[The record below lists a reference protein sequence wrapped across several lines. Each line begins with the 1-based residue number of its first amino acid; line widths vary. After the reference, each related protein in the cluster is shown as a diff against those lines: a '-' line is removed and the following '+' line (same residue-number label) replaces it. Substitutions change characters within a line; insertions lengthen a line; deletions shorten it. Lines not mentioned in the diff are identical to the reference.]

1 VDVALAF
8 SSKNCRFAPAVERSV
23 LARRLLEVLTMAT
36 VTSKAG
42 NQTPVAGASDIQV
55 EASDIQAIVLRPR
68 PKPYR
73 GEYVILRVGDAGQGR
88 EMLRRI
94 LPHVA
99 PADEWWVPSLP
110 GWLGIAITFE
120 GLKALGVPQ
129 ASLDSFPIEFRQ
141 GMAARAA
148 ILHDVGANAPEHWEH
163 PFGTPDVHVALA
175 LYARNDETL
184 QKVLE
189 LAREAHRDLP
199 GISVVY
205 RMPFGELPDGRN
217 PFGFKDGLHNPH
229 VEGSGSAPPAGRE
242 ASVKA
247 GEFIM
252 GYPDERGEIANGPV
266 PAELRHNGSFVA
278 LRKFHMDVAAFRRYL
293 RAQASSPEQ
302 EELIAAKMV
311 GRWRSGAPLVLAP
324 DHDDHQLG
332 IDPNRN
338 NEFSYANDMQGLNCP
353 FSAHIRRVN
362 PRDALKD
369 EVVAVNIHHFLRRG
383 TNYGP
388 PLPEGVLEDDGAA
401 RGGVFLLIGAH
412 LQRQFEFV
420 QSQWVTDGNF
430 ISHGTE
436 QDPLIGN
443 NDGNGDFTIP
453 QRPVR
458 RRLHGLPRFVAVR
471 GGEYCFIPGL
481 RALRWLAALGSFSA

>member
-1 VDVALAF
+1 MPTTAIQVPVVA
-8 SSKNCRFAPAVERSV
+8 
-23 LARRLLEVLTMAT
+23 AR
-36 VTSKAG
+36 
-42 NQTPVAGASDIQV
+42 NIQV
-55 EASDIQAIVLRPR
+55 EASDVQAIVLRPR

-73 GEYVILRVGDAGQGR
+73 GEYVILRIGDAGQGR

-99 PADEWWVPSLP
+99 LAAEWWVPSLP
-110 GWLGIAITFE
+110 GWLGIAFTFE

-148 ILHDVGANAPEHWEH
+148 ILHDLGANAPGNWEH

-175 LYARNDETL
+175 LYAKDDETL

-189 LAREAHRDLP
+189 LARKAHHDLAD
-199 GISVVY
+199 ISVVY
-205 RMPFGELPDGRN
+205 RMRFGELPEGRN

-229 VEGSGSAPPAGRE
+229 VEGSGSVPQAGSE
-242 ASVKA
+242 ASLKA
-247 GEFIM
+247 GEFIL
-252 GYPDERGEIANGPV
+252 GYADENGETAETPV
-266 PAELRHNGSFVA
+266 PQELRQNGTFMA
-278 LRKFHMDVAAFRRYL
+278 FRKFHMDVAAFRRYL
-293 RAQASSPEQ
+293 RAQASSPEE
-302 EELIAAKMV
+302 EELLAAKMV

-324 DHDDHQLG
+324 DQDNPELG
-332 IDPNRN
+332 SDRNRN
-338 NEFSYANDMQGLNCP
+338 NVFSYTDDMKGLKCP
-353 FSAHIRRVN
+353 FSAHMRRVN

-369 EVVAVNIHHFLRRG
+369 EVVAVNLHHFLRRG

-388 PLPEGVLEDDGAA
+388 PLPEGVLEDDGAE
-401 RGGVFLLIGAH
+401 RGGVFLLIGAY
-412 LQRQFEFV
+412 LKRQFEFI

-443 NDGNGDFTIP
+443 NDGDGVFTIP
-453 QRPVR
+453 QRPAR
-458 RRLHGLPRFVAVR
+458 RRLRGLPQFVTVR

-481 RALRWLAALGSFSA
+481 RALRWLAALGSCS

>member
-1 VDVALAF
+1 MPTTAIQVPVVA
-8 SSKNCRFAPAVERSV
+8 
-23 LARRLLEVLTMAT
+23 AR
-36 VTSKAG
+36 
-42 NQTPVAGASDIQV
+42 NIQV

-99 PADEWWVPSLP
+99 PAAEWWVPSLP
-110 GWLGIAITFE
+110 GWLGIAFTFE

-148 ILHDVGANAPEHWEH
+148 ILHDLGANAPGNWEH

-175 LYARNDETL
+175 LYARDDETL

-189 LAREAHRDLP
+189 LARKAHHDLAD
-199 GISVVY
+199 ISVVY
-205 RMPFGELPDGRN
+205 RMRFGELPEGRN

-229 VEGSGSAPPAGRE
+229 VEGSGSVPQAGSE
-242 ASVKA
+242 ASIKA
-247 GEFIM
+247 GEFIL
-252 GYPDERGEIANGPV
+252 GYADENGETAETPV
-266 PAELRHNGSFVA
+266 PQELRQNGTFMA
-278 LRKFHMDVAAFRRYL
+278 FRKFHMDVAAFRRYL
-293 RAQASSPEQ
+293 RAQASSPEE
-302 EELIAAKMV
+302 EELLAAKMV

-324 DHDDHQLG
+324 DQDNPELG
-332 IDPNRN
+332 SDRNRN
-338 NEFSYANDMQGLNCP
+338 NVFSYTDDMKGLKCP
-353 FSAHIRRVN
+353 FSAHMRRVN

-369 EVVAVNIHHFLRRG
+369 EVVAVNLHHFLRRG

-388 PLPEGVLEDDGAA
+388 PLPEGVLEDDGAE
-401 RGGVFLLIGAH
+401 RGGVFLLIGAY
-412 LQRQFEFV
+412 LKRQFEFI

-443 NDGNGDFTIP
+443 NDGDGVFTIP
-453 QRPVR
+453 QRPAR
-458 RRLHGLPRFVAVR
+458 RRLRGLPQFVTVR

-481 RALRWLAALGSFSA
+481 RALRWLAALGSCS